1 MAERTM
7 RGEARPTVPSTA
19 WLEHDDGSRRLV
31 LASLLAE
38 VSSQALQGDSLGD
51 TLQRIT
57 DCLAR
62 ELPVAI
68 ASIILLDEAG
78 THFSKEVWSGEL
90 TLELPSGLPW
100 PIEIGAAG
108 RAVRS
113 GQPQLISD
121 VTADP
126 DYVAGNEAVRSEYL
140 VPIRHRERLHG
151 VLNLESTQADFFS
164 AEVRAVFDAIAAQ
177 IAGAIHLARIVHEL
191 EQANRRLRQLSLSDG
206 LTGVANRRCF
216 DAQLAEE
223 WQRHLARAQP
233 LALLLVDVDG
243 FKPLNDAAGH
253 LRGDECLR
261 EVARQCV
268 AAAPQPEAT
277 VARIGGDEFA
287 LLLPACDLDAALACA
302 ERLRVAVAA
311 NVFPQPPLPQLTRL
325 SVSIGVAANPTT
337 RAASAQALVEAADRA
352 LYMAKAAGRNCVRGC
367 DGSGRDA
374 AGSKSPTACCNASSL
389 LG

>member
-1 MAERTM
+1 M

-233 LALLLVDVDG
+233 LALLLVDV
-243 FKPLNDAAGH
+243 
-253 LRGDECLR
+253 
-261 EVARQCV
+261 
-268 AAAPQPEAT
+268 
-277 VARIGGDEFA
+277 ARIGGDEFA